1 MARIAGVT
9 VERNTKGLAQYIRI
23 NLHKHADLIPIF
35 KEKGFIEEES
45 PYNKKFVAKIRES
58 ENQQSV
64 DIDLTKYGIKI

>member
-1 MARIAGVT
+1 MARVAGVT

-35 KEKGFIEEES
+35 KEKGFIEDAS

-58 ENQQSV
+58 ENESSIDV
-64 DIDLTKYGIKI
+64 DLTKYGIKI